1 MTMSRKTKKA
11 GALAAIALISI
22 IILAALLSSGLLK
35 PTSVGSQPVDDTPDY
50 PADHLS
56 IDASFLLKTGET
68 NESVNISC
76 DLFITN
82 IWEKQSGEIKATAYV
97 TAQNNNLAVYKSA
110 VEFGVIEA
118 NSTKELNIP
127 VKFEDNS
134 YKVEILLFESNK
146 LTKKVTLSITTYQNY
161 YYDFDGERVI
171 NVGRTLEHIQK
182 DGQWSIDNTEPLVT
196 NFD

>member
-1 MTMSRKTKKA
+1 MSSKTKKA
-11 GALAAIALISI
+11 GALTAIAMISL
-22 IILAALLSSGLLK
+22 IILAALFSSGILK
-35 PTSVGSQPVDDTPDY
+35 KSTRADSQPVDDMPDF
-50 PADHLS
+50 PADHLF

-97 TAQNNNLAVYKSA
+97 SPKNNNLAVFKST

-127 VKFEDNS
+127 VKFKDNS

-146 LTKKVTLSITTYQNY
+146 LTKKVTLSVTTYQNY
-161 YYDFDGERVI
+161 YYDLGGKMVI
-171 NVGRTLEHIQK
+171 NEGRTLDHIQV
-182 DGQWSIDNTEPLVT
+182 DGQWSIENTAAQVT
-196 NFD
+196 SVH